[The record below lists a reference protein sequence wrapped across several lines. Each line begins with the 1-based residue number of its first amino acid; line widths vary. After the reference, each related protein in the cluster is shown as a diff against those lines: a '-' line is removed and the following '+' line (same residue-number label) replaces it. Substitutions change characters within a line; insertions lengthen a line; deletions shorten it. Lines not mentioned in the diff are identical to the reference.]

1 MSDVREVTESG
12 DSENIKSKV
21 SDLQKALMKIG
32 EEISKKSGG
41 GDGQSGP
48 ETATN
53 STEEEQEKKQ

>member
-1 MSDVREVTESG
+1 MTESG